1 MSLVLPLAGEERLA
15 AGDVGEPRLDRL
27 AVHVHG
33 EVVEGGRH
41 QALLHLADHSRLLR
55 LLQLQIL
62 WNFRGRSK
70 GILSGFVLSGL
81 YCISFHTGNS

>member
-1 MSLVLPLAGEERLA
+1 MSLVLPLAGEERLS
-15 AGDVGEPRLDRL
+15 AGDVGEPRLDCL

-55 LLQLQIL
+55 LLQFEIL
-62 WNFRGRSK
+62 WDFRGGNKGKLLSK
-70 GILSGFVLSGL
+70 LDIG
-81 YCISFHTGNS
+81 

>member
-33 EVVEGGRH
+33 EVVERRRH
-41 QALLHLADHSRLLR
+41 QALLHLANHPRLLR
-55 LLQLQIL
+55 LLQWNIL
-62 WNFRGRSK
+62 LDGMTCFHMTRL
-70 GILSGFVLSGL
+70 IPLLSNPSARTAVA
-81 YCISFHTGNS
+81 